1 MGARARRES
10 VARGFFA
17 DPSPGSE
24 SLGAA
29 LGNRRPSLVRD
40 FFPTENFERRALRK
54 RSVDKKLLRERSG
67 HGKALRKCSG
77 RFLRV
82 PRSLTGAVMNFLL
95 PRGPRIARG
104 GECAGAPPVAEKTTK
119 HSSPRRC
126 RREQKRSGD
135 GLPRRWTRCAGA
147 KKSKTPPCLGRRTAL
162 DAWCID
168 VGPVGQVLKRP
179 VWSPALEAGHSLHG
193 SVPRTLARRG
203 PGTASE
209 NHALQNA
216 AGGKEW
222 TV

>member
-10 VARGFFA
+10 VARGFLA

-40 FFPTENFERRALRK
+40 FFPTGNFLK
-54 RSVDKKLLRERSG
+54 V
-67 HGKALRKCSG
+67 
-77 RFLRV
+77 LRV

-95 PRGPRIARG
+95 PRCHRIARG

-119 HSSPRRC
+119 HSRQRRC
-126 RREQKRSGD
+126 RRKRKLRGD
-135 GLPRRWTRCAGA
+135 GLPRRWARCAGV

-168 VGPVGQVLKRP
+168 IGPVGQILKRP
-179 VWSPALEAGHSLHG
+179 VWSPALS
-193 SVPRTLARRG
+193 SRP
-203 PGTASE
+203 
-209 NHALQNA
+209 
-216 AGGKEW
+216 
-222 TV
+222 

>member
-1 MGARARRES
+1 MQTPP
-10 VARGFFA
+10 RGQKVWA
-17 DPSPGSE
+17 LPLETACPPSCEIFSPRGIF
-24 SLGAA
+24 G
-29 LGNRRPSLVRD
+29 
-40 FFPTENFERRALRK
+40 
-54 RSVDKKLLRERSG
+54 KL
-67 HGKALRKCSG
+67 
-77 RFLRV
+77 LRV
-82 PRSLTGAVMNFLL
+82 PRSLTRAVMNFLL

-104 GECAGAPPVAEKTTK
+104 GE
-119 HSSPRRC
+119 
-126 RREQKRSGD
+126 
-135 GLPRRWTRCAGA
+135 CAGA

-168 VGPVGQVLKRP
+168 VGPVGQILNRP

-193 SVPRTLARRG
+193 SVPRALARRG

>member
-1 MGARARRES
+1 MLRCSPRLLSRIVFTLLSPAPRHL
-10 VARGFFA
+10 RG
-17 DPSPGSE
+17 S
-24 SLGAA
+24 GAA
-29 LGNRRPSLVRD
+29 P
-40 FFPTENFERRALRK
+40 ERRTLRF
-54 RSVDKKLLRERSG
+54 RSG
-67 HGKALRKCSG
+67 MWNMLHECSEKL
-77 RFLRV
+77 LRV

-104 GECAGAPPVAEKTTK
+104 GECAGAPPVAEKATK
-119 HSSPRRC
+119 HSRQRRC
-126 RREQKRSGD
+126 RRKQKRRGD
-135 GLPRRWTRCAGA
+135 GLPRRWARCAGA

-168 VGPVGQVLKRP
+168 VGPVGQILKRP

-193 SVPRTLARRG
+193 SVPRALARRG